1 MEEVKEKCLLSLNI
15 DRRSRSEDPIRRSS
29 ELAPRAWYHAPA
41 LHRLYEAPIN
51 PPSDVEL
58 RSESTALA
66 RRSSQATV
74 SWTFGGNKLLNF
86 GVFIVNAFVF
96 TSVCVASATISCA
109 IAAAFVVYTSL
120 FYKYSSNG
128 RRSAE
133 SFDVNDLGADSEMY
147 LTLPPTPEKSHIQRL
162 STELEPGLWHEV
174 GHMRVGMFNHTIH
187 YYNHG
192 SNIHT
197 VRAWQRN
204 FVRNGRERSDQPRS
218 ENDNDGTVVDYSWKS
233 TNEQVYD
240 DFDSFSAS
248 TSYFAANSMGY
259 MIETASGIAACA
271 DFADQEGD
279 MDEAVLTIGW
289 NDQPF
294 QWTERSCPGDVQW
307 YIRGLYHLRLLGWLV
322 QVPS

>member
-1 MEEVKEKCLLSLNI
+1 MHILHYLVALALITRACAKVVSYEPREE
-15 DRRSRSEDPIRRSS
+15 SRSL
-29 ELAPRAWYHAPA
+29 LAV
-41 LHRLYEAPIN
+41 APIN

-66 RRSSQATV
+66 RRSTDSSLANV

-86 GVFIVNAFVF
+86 SVFIVNAFVF
-96 TSVCVASATISCA
+96 GSVCLFSDFYSCA
-109 IAAAFVVYTSL
+109 IAAAFVVFTS
-120 FYKYSSNG
+120 FFAKWTFSS
-128 RRSAE
+128 RRSN

-192 SNIHT
+192 SDVHT
-197 VRAWQRN
+197 LRAWQRN
-204 FVRNGRERSDQPRS
+204 FVRNETERSDQPRD
-218 ENDNDGTVVDYSWKS
+218 EDDNDGTVLDYSWQS
-233 TNEQVYD
+233 INEQAYD
-240 DFDSFSAS
+240 DFDSSSDS

-259 MIETASGIAACA
+259 MIETASGVAACA
-271 DFADQEGD
+271 DFADQDGD
-279 MDEAVLTIGW
+279 MDEGIVTIGW

-294 QWTERSCPGDVQW
+294 QWTEPGEFSASLAMCN
-307 YIRGLYHLRLLGWLV
+307 GK
-322 QVPS
+322 

>member
-1 MEEVKEKCLLSLNI
+1 MHILHYLLALALMTRACVGVVSYEPRGEHLSL
-15 DRRSRSEDPIRRSS
+15 
-29 ELAPRAWYHAPA
+29 LAVAPM
-41 LHRLYEAPIN
+41 N
-51 PPSDVEL
+51 PPSESDVEL

-66 RRSSQATV
+66 RRSTDTSLATI

-86 GVFIVNAFVF
+86 AVFIVNAFVF
-96 TSVCVASATISCA
+96 TSVCVASGTISCA

-120 FYKYSSNG
+120 FAKWTFSG
-128 RRSAE
+128 RRSE

-147 LTLPPTPEKSHIQRL
+147 LTLPPTPDKSHIQRL

-192 SNIHT
+192 SNVHT
-197 VRAWQRN
+197 LRAWQRN
-204 FVRNGRERSDQPRS
+204 FVRNGTEGSEKPRA
-218 ENDNDGTVVDYSWKS
+218 EDDNDGTVVDYSWQS
-233 TNEQVYD
+233 TNEQAYD
-240 DFDSFSAS
+240 DFGSSSSS

-271 DFADQEGD
+271 DFADQDGD

-294 QWTERSCPGDVQW
+294 QWTEPGEFEAALAMCN
-307 YIRGLYHLRLLGWLV
+307 GT
-322 QVPS
+322 